1 MLSVPKLSRQRGANP
16 HGMTLVEVMVVVVII
31 GLLAA
36 TAVPAVQRHQRRT
49 QNTRFI
55 NDLRVIRDA
64 IEVYTFEKGRYP
76 RDGNAGL
83 PPELNPLFPPE
94 RWSRPTPIGGAWDWD
109 YKQFGFTAGIS
120 VYQPT
125 VNPGQMREIDRM
137 IDDGDLD
144 TGIFRSRSAGYIY
157 ILQF

>member
-1 MLSVPKLSRQRGANP
+1 M
-16 HGMTLVEVMVVVVII
+16 VEIMVVVVII

-36 TAVPAVQRHQRRT
+36 IAVPGVQRHQRRT

-76 RDGNAGL
+76 VDGAAGF
-83 PPELNPLFPPE
+83 PPELNPLFPPAQ
-94 RWSRPTPIGGAWDWD
+94 WSKPTAVGGVWDWD
-109 YKQFGFTAGIS
+109 YKQFGYMAGIS

-125 VNPGQMREIDRM
+125 VSVAQMQEIDRM
-137 IDDGDLD
+137 IDDGDLSK
-144 TGIFRSRSAGYIY
+144 GIFRARSNGYIY